1 LKGWGY
7 NLRGKNKKRKSDISR
22 ELAELENLEEQS
34 PLLPADIVKRAEL
47 QQELL
52 DILDKEEKLWRQR
65 ARDNW
70 LLQSDCNTAYFH
82 RLANGCKRKS
92 TIFSLKNGETLIQG
106 DEELLQH
113 ATDFY
118 RDLFGPEEDRGVR
131 LDESVWHTDEKL
143 NDSDRERLCRRFTM
157 EEVKDVID
165 QMEKNKAAGP
175 DGIPIEFYQACW
187 EIIKSDIMVVFD
199 DLFEHKIELARINYG
214 IITLIPKGEDADT
227 IQKFRPICQL

>member
-1 LKGWGY
+1 
-7 NLRGKNKKRKSDISR
+7 
-22 ELAELENLEEQS
+22 
-34 PLLPADIVKRAEL
+34 
-47 QQELL
+47 
-52 DILDKEEKLWRQR
+52 
-65 ARDNW
+65 
-70 LLQSDCNTAYFH
+70 
-82 RLANGCKRKS
+82 
-92 TIFSLKNGETLIQG
+92 LKNGETLIQG

-143 NDSDRERLCRRFTM
+143 NDSDRERLGRRFTM

-199 DLFEHKIELARINYG
+199 DLFEHRIELDRIIYG
-214 IITLIPKGEDADT
+214 IITLIPKTTDADV
-227 IQKFRPICQL
+227 IQKFRPICLLQVFFKIVTKALTVRANPVMRKLLLPYQSAFIKGRYITDGVMLL

>member
-34 PLLPADIVKRAEL
+34 PLLPADIVKRVEL

-82 RLANGCKRKS
+82 RLANGCKIKS

-143 NDSDRERLCRRFTM
+143 NDSDRERLGRRFTM

-227 IQKFRPICQL
+227 IQKFRPICLL